1 MVEPELSQRFCQNA
15 GERGIA
21 EFLGVATETTRGD
34 QLRHSISFASRE
46 SCGSVRIDSISTSD
60 VALASCIRMVD
71 HSTLG

>member
-34 QLRHSISFASRE
+34 QLRHSISFASR
-46 SCGSVRIDSISTSD
+46 RIDSISTSD